1 MAVFFVQKMGLF
13 TLSGTKL
20 QKIAKKSVKK
30 FGG

>member
-1 MAVFFVQKMGLF
+1 MAVLVQKMGLF

-20 QKIAKKSVKK
+20 QKNAKKSVKK